1 LHLICCVATR
11 SDGDIQLQC
20 AVTLLCSASFVGC
33 CLFCFRQAV
42 ATNDCEKRMK
52 KNRSEV
58 LDKKKRDMIDSRLS
72 PRGEQE
78 AGMKVAS
85 K

>member
-1 LHLICCVATR
+1 
-11 SDGDIQLQC
+11 
-20 AVTLLCSASFVGC
+20 
-33 CLFCFRQAV
+33 LFCFRQAV
-42 ATNDCEKRMK
+42 ATNDCEKKMK

>member
-1 LHLICCVATR
+1 MR
-11 SDGDIQLQC
+11 R
-20 AVTLLCSASFVGC
+20 SASCVG
-33 CLFCFRQAV
+33 LK
-42 ATNDCEKRMK
+42 TDCEKKMK

-72 PRGEQE
+72 PRGRQE

>member
-1 LHLICCVATR
+1 MRR
-11 SDGDIQLQC
+11 STSCISLKNR
-20 AVTLLCSASFVGC
+20 L
-33 CLFCFRQAV
+33 RKE
-42 ATNDCEKRMK
+42 NE
-52 KNRSEV
+52 KNRSKV